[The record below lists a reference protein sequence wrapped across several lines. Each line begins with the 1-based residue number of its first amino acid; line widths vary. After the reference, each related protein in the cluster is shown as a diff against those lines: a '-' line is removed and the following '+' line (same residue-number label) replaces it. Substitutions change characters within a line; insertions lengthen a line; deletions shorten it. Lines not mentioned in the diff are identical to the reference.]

1 MAVNMV
7 LQQALDRGQHRPTA
21 RRLILAHL
29 RYRSHLWMRSGDVLC
44 VDKPPRGGII
54 PMAKE
59 RQRRLLAVERPH
71 ALHYV
76 MYCCTRI
83 TPRTRLIAK
92 GTVDLPTVIKP
103 PRKHPG
109 LITSYFFMNS
119 FICNQPIINQCL
131 DCVRLA
137 KNRTRNETLSCVT
150 DCSPARDTGRSSLS
164 AAAIRCG
171 NCHTGQLWL
180 LQGWQRRGK
189 SYGNYQK
196 PYL

>member
-1 MAVNMV
+1 MDLGKCSLNTLPDSYNGSEHGLAAGPRQNRR
-7 LQQALDRGQHRPTA
+7 LGQHRPTA

-29 RYRSHLWMRSGDVLC
+29 RYRSHLWMCSGDVLC
-44 VDKPPRGGII
+44 VAKPPRGGII

-59 RQRRLLAVERPH
+59 RQRRLLAVELPH
-71 ALHYV
+71 ALHHV

-83 TPRTRLIAK
+83 TPRTRLITK
-92 GTVDLPTVIKP
+92 GAVGLPTVIKP

-119 FICNQPIINQCL
+119 FIINPSSIN
-131 DCVRLA
+131 VLA
-137 KNRTRNETLSCVT
+137 GELKNRTRNETLSCVT

-171 NCHTGQLWL
+171 NCHTGQL
-180 LQGWQRRGK
+180 
-189 SYGNYQK
+189 S
-196 PYL
+196 